1 MSFAARTATYSN
13 YKKHNRVKVLI
24 VVSPTGSIVYISKCM
39 GRYSVRQNNYA
50 GFLDLF
56 EYGDVVLADRGFSI
70 ADELAIRGATL
81 EIPAFT
87 KGKMQFTQR
96 RLKSHVSCHE

>member
-1 MSFAARTATYSN
+1 MSDKT
-13 YKKHNRVKVLI
+13 I
-24 VVSPTGSIVYISKCM
+24 MQEC
-39 GRYSVRQNNYA
+39 